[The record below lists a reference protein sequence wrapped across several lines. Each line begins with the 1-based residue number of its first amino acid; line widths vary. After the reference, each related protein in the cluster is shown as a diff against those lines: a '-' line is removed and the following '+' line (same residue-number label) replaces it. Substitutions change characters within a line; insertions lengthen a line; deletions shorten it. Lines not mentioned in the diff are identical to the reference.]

1 MLSIHTSPY
10 FCFYT
15 TWGNVIRISRHS
27 TTRFVN
33 RTSSNTFSLLKMRFL
48 KIFLN
53 HFLQFYSKCL
63 LCCRLPMCTIS
74 SQSLP
79 PLAVSCV
86 NKVFFAVVQSRLFNQ
101 SLFEFVQI
109 IDTNLVYTLL
119 HDAPNLVVFGSVRG
133 CLAATDQYSDE
144 VGGIAL
150 QQLSGLTGAEG
161 QRAISIC
168 YYRSL
173 INWIIYYYK

>member
-1 MLSIHTSPY
+1 MLPVAH
-10 FCFYT
+10 
-15 TWGNVIRISRHS
+15 VHD
-27 TTRFVN
+27 
-33 RTSSNTFSLLKMRFL
+33 K
-48 KIFLN
+48 
-53 HFLQFYSKCL
+53 
-63 LCCRLPMCTIS
+63 
-74 SQSLP
+74 
-79 PLAVSCV
+79 LAVASSTRRQLRQQS
-86 NKVFFAVVQSRLFNQ
+86 FFAVVQSRLFNQ

-173 INWIIYYYK
+173 IN

>member
-119 HDAPNLVVFGSVRG
+119 HDAPNLVVFGSV
-133 CLAATDQYSDE
+133 
-144 VGGIAL
+144 
-150 QQLSGLTGAEG
+150 GAVWRP
-161 QRAISIC
+161 QISIAMKSEVSRC
-168 YYRSL
+168 SSWVVSRARRANVLSASA
-173 INWIIYYYK
+173 IIVL